1 MPGSFSLRDPAN
13 PKIML
18 SLILLQSSL
27 LTTPMTGGVDPIA
40 PETAQPLTMAVIQE
54 DSAEE
59 TSNWSG
65 FADISFTDVSGN
77 NNSSNGAANLNLDW
91 AEGLH
96 KVKLGAHYSG
106 VRTEDAAGDSLTT
119 SRLYAY
125 EAAYNRYF
133 SGDENLFANASLDTR
148 QDEPNGL
155 QMRATG
161 GVGAGYTFH
170 VYEEAHFDLEGGAS
184 YVTENKIGTLNDTSA
199 VGRAAFDFAGPC
211 TWMEDVNFTA
221 AGVYL
226 IGGNIESY
234 VQDLG
239 VKWDF
244 STNWHLSLANN
255 IAWDGNPSAGFSSTD
270 RRWNL
275 LIGTT
280 F

>member
-1 MPGSFSLRDPAN
+1 
-13 PKIML
+13 ML
-18 SLILLQSSL
+18 TFLLLQSTL
-27 LTTPMTGGVDPIA
+27 LTTPVSGGTD
-40 PETAQPLTMAVIQE
+40 ETAAETTSSLSMAVIQE
-54 DSAEE
+54 DAVEK

-65 FADISFTDVSGN
+65 LADISFTDVAGN
-77 NNSSNGAANLNLDW
+77 SNSSNGAANLTLDW

-106 VRTEDAAGDSLTT
+106 VRTEDTTGNSTTT

-133 SGDENLFANASLDTR
+133 SDAENLFTYAAFGTR

-155 QMRATG
+155 QMRATS
-161 GVGAGYTFH
+161 GVGFGYTFH
-170 VYEEAHFDLEGGAS
+170 VYEEARIDLEGGVS

-211 TWMEDVNFTA
+211 TWMDDVNFTA
-221 AGVYL
+221 TGVYL
-226 IGGNIESY
+226 SGGNIESY

-244 STNWHLSLANN
+244 STNWHLSLTNG
-255 IAWDGNPSAGFSSTD
+255 IAWDGNPSAGFTSTD

-275 LIGTT
+275 LIGTE